1 MENNK
6 YSRSDSAAF
15 ADVVSSEIEGWY
27 SNACFKD
34 KAIERI
40 VRHREEI
47 LALFEKVTKYDVK
60 RLTEYL
66 DETGFFYRPSSR
78 SGHHNYPG
86 GLAEHCLGT
95 FRLVEE
101 WNNMSADE
109 RRKSRLCWKLDD
121 KEVLCDI
128 WESKL
133 CYDDMVVAAICHDLC
148 KAKHCFFRGRKIVS
162 DMIGDAEAHEHHSS
176 LSVKRLEACGL
187 TRQVCPEV
195 IRAVRLHMGLYSEH
209 PRFRPETIEAGRKSV
224 LTVLVWAADKCD
236 AGRHSK

>member
-15 ADVVSSEIEGWY
+15 AEVVSREIEGWY
-27 SNACFKD
+27 SDVCFKD
-34 KAIERI
+34 RAIERI

-78 SGHHNYPG
+78 YGHHNYPG

-109 RRKSRLCWKLDD
+109 RRKLKMYRKLSD

-128 WESKL
+128 WDSKL
-133 CYDDMVVAAICHDLC
+133 CYDDMVVAAIGHDLC
-148 KAKHCFFRGRKIVS
+148 KAKHCFFKGRKIVI
-162 DMIGDAEAHEHHSS
+162 DMIDDAEAHYHHSS
-176 LSVKRLEACGL
+176 LSVDRLEACGL
-187 TRQVCPEV
+187 TKRVCPEV
-195 IRAVRLHMGLYSEH
+195 IQAVRLHMGLYSDY
-209 PRFRPETIEAGRKSV
+209 PRFRPETIKAGRESV

-236 AGRHSK
+236 ASRRRG